1 MDETQGYLE
10 QLGLPE
16 LDGPITVEMVIEK
29 APQQDEEETSPDTET
44 QAEDET
50 SSDEEEGVDPAAE
63 DIPDDEEEADEEEEE
78 ETPERRKITVQL
90 NPTDAPVT
98 SANFVDLVEQNFY
111 DAIAFHRF
119 VDGFVAQ
126 AGDPASRDTDV
137 LEELQNLGS
146 GTYIDP
152 ATEAPREIPLEIKLA
167 ETGEFVY
174 NQLVDEP
181 VELSHEQGVIA
192 MARKSNPLDSAS
204 SQFYFTLD
212 DVSDQ
217 LDGGYAV
224 FGEVTDGL
232 DDVLGIREG
241 DRILLARVVD
251 GSISSRQSN
260 IVDNYEL
267 LNELTNKDNQQKV
280 SYVASLGANVE
291 NSASSND
298 SSDDGARIETSI
310 LDSSLTNSQLT
321 QTIDDEINGGGDD
334 SSETSEEPEDD
345 GNEEGSGIASA
356 IDDQEDETSE
366 ASEDDDSLNMSDAD
380 VAMMGLEGDDE
391 IYGSSGNDVISGNEG
406 NDTLYGLEGNDW
418 LRGGKGD
425 DILTGGKGDDI
436 LIGDHGYDILTGGD
450 GADSFILRADTAEA
464 PENIDLADMITD
476 FSLVGG
482 DRIIVIGEFIPS
494 ADFSYDLVGGNT
506 VIKLLES
513 NYVLGV
519 VNQTSIADVQDSI
532 FVASADD
539 YALRLG

>member
-16 LDGPITVEMVIEK
+16 LDGPVTVEMVIEK
-29 APQQDEEETSPDTET
+29 APEQDEEETSSDTET

-63 DIPDDEEEADEEEEE
+63 DTPEDEEEE
-78 ETPERRKITVQL
+78 ETPERKKITVQL

-152 ATEAPREIPLEIKLA
+152 ATDAPREIPLEIKLA

-174 NQLVDEP
+174 NQIVDEP

-192 MARKSNPLDSAS
+192 MARKSDPLDSAS

-241 DRILLARVVD
+241 DRILLARIVD

-291 NSASSND
+291 NIASSND
-298 SSDDGARIETSI
+298 SSDDGAGIETSI

-334 SSETSEEPEDD
+334 SSETSAAPQSDENQEDSD
-345 GNEEGSGIASA
+345 TASA
-356 IDDQEDETSE
+356 INNSDRQIIK
-366 ASEDDDSLNMSDAD
+366 ASKDDDYLKMSDSDA

-391 IYGSSGNDVISGNEG
+391 IYGSSGNDLISGNDG
-406 NDTLYGLEGNDW
+406 NDGLYGLEGDDL

-425 DILTGGKGDDI
+425 DTLTGGKGKDI
-436 LIGDHGYDILTGGD
+436 LIGDYGYDILTGGQD
-450 GADSFILRADTAEA
+450 ADSFILRADTAEGI
-464 PENIDLADMITD
+464 EDISLADMITD
-476 FSLVGG
+476 FSLVDG
-482 DRIIVIGEFIPS
+482 DRIVVIGEFIPS
-494 ADFSYDLVGGNT
+494 ADFSYDLVDGNT
-506 VIKLLES
+506 VIKLLET
-513 NYVLGV
+513 NYILGV
-519 VNQTSIADVQDSI
+519 VNQTPIADVRDSI

-539 YALRLG
+539 YLLRLG